1 MASRRKRLRLGWI
14 DFAVFAALLA
24 AAAYVFYRVD
34 SVLEYRWDWS
44 VIPDYLYRW
53 DEEQQR
59 WVPNLLMRGL
69 YTTLRLALWGIVL
82 SAVIGV
88 AFGIMRTTRRLFARM
103 LSRAYVELIRN
114 IPPLVFVFIF
124 YFFISSQ
131 IMPSLGIEEF
141 VRQASPETLAWL
153 EVLFGEPALIPNLIS
168 GIFCLAMLEGAYVTE
183 IVRAGL
189 QSVPKSQAEAGLS
202 IGLSRPQLMRYI
214 ILPQAVQRVVPPL
227 AGQFIT
233 LVKDSSIVSLISIQ
247 ELTFLAVETAV
258 STTACSKS
266 GSRSPACTF
275 ACATPARCCLPGSK
289 GLWRPGDD
297 ERAEGCAGDLQGHD
311 RVRGRQCVVRRI
323 PCPQGH

>member
-14 DFAVFAALLA
+14 DIAVFAALLA

-88 AFGIMRTTRRLFARM
+88 AFGIMRTSRRLFARM

-131 IMPSLGIEEF
+131 IMPALGIEEF

-168 GIFCLAMLEGAYVTE
+168 GIFCLATLEGAYVTE

-189 QSVPKSQAEAGLS
+189 QSVSKSQAEAGLS

-258 STTACSKS
+258 STTRMFEVWITVAGLYFCV
-266 GSRSPACTF
+266 CY
-275 ACATPARCCLPGSK
+275 ACALLFARI
-289 GLWRPGDD
+289 
-297 ERAEGCAGDLQGHD
+297 ERAMAA
-311 RVRGRQCVVRRI
+311 RRR
-323 PCPQGH
+323 